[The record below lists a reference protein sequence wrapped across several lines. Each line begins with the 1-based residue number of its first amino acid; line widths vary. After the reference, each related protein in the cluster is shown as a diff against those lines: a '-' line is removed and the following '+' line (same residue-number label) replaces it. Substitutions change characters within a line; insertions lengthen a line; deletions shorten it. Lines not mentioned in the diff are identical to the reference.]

1 MLTWFYLFCFQ
12 SNSHICIGRYFA
24 GSHSL
29 KMFLPVLAHVRTW
42 HVCVCVSEVGMGVYA
57 MIFNVRT

>member
-1 MLTWFYLFCFQ
+1 MTEE
-12 SNSHICIGRYFA
+12 GRRA
-24 GSHSL
+24 HGG
-29 KMFLPVLAHVRTW
+29 VLAHVRTW